1 MIKSFLS
8 SHLSSAAASEGV
20 IISLKLADTETHGLR
35 LFAAGLL
42 LASVAI
48 LAFHWCHKATAE
60 ATSTAQPPV
69 VHVAKTR
76 KNARKNRAR
85 R

>member
-42 LASVAI
+42 LASVI
-48 LAFHWCHKATAE
+48 VLAFHWQQHKAGA
-60 ATSTAQPPV
+60 
-69 VHVAKTR
+69 
-76 KNARKNRAR
+76 NAGSVTTTLRTKHAHKRSKPSR
-85 R
+85 RH